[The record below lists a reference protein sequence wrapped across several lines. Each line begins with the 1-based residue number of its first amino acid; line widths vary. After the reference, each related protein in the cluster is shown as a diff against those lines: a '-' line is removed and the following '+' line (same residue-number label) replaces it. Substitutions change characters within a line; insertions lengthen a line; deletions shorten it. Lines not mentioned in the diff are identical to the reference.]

1 MNRNPAIHGPTPVL
15 FAEKPEDF
23 PADYPSKYTHDDVW
37 MGTLYAQDK
46 SKLSW
51 TFRNKYYPKIGQS
64 HIARTPFYAIRWAIE
79 QYTQPGDTVLDP
91 FMGSGTTGVEAMLL
105 GRKAVGCELEFPHIT
120 RDTFTHFDPTRKN
133 WVLHEGD
140 AEEQLDK
147 VANASC
153 QLLNLSN
160 PYFGDSDTSPRKG
173 GGEVKYQH
181 EKSTKKMNNAEYWR
195 KMKAIQ
201 DKACDK
207 LVVGGHLI
215 FVIKDLLKKKQ
226 VDPLHEQLADLL
238 PDNMELV
245 GTVALTHH
253 PATLFM
259 RSYGKMYGV
268 RPPMEQLC
276 PVFKKVK

>member
-1 MNRNPAIHGPTPVL
+1 MQRNPEIHGPTPVL
-15 FAEKPEDF
+15 FAEKPEGF
-23 PADYPSKYTHDDVW
+23 PTDYPSKYAQDDVW
-37 MGTLYAQDK
+37 LGTLYSEDK
-46 SKLSW
+46 AKLSW
-51 TFRNKYYPKIGQS
+51 TYRNKFMPKIGQQ

-79 QYTQPGDTVLDP
+79 QYTNPGDTVLDP

-105 GRKAVGCELEFPHIT
+105 GRKTIGCELEFPHIT
-120 RDTFTHFDPTRKN
+120 TETFQHFEGDWT
-133 WVLHEGD
+133 LHEGD

-153 QLLNLSN
+153 HLLNLSN
-160 PYFGDSDTSPRKG
+160 PYFGDKDTSPRKNG
-173 GGEVKYQH
+173 TEIRYQH

-207 LVVGGHLI
+207 LVIGGHLI
-215 FVIKDLLKKKQ
+215 FVIKDLVKNKK

-238 PDNMELV
+238 PDSMELV
-245 GTVALTHH
+245 GTVALPHY
-253 PATLFM
+253 PASLFM
-259 RSYGKMYGV
+259 LSYEKMHGI